1 MFISFSIFLSFPL
14 TNVSFSFL
22 RCSHTSSAP
31 RLLFLWPA
39 SFFFCL
45 YRSFILSRV
54 SSAVIN
60 LAGGIPEGYLTLIYE
75 LAILRRPRIF
85 FFFFLP
91 LSFSLRFLAPF
102 ARFLA
107 GQVRGK
113 RRPPRRARISRKT
126 FKRCTRV
133 YYISQRE
140 TRSLTAFNSGS
151 AVTRFIVITVT
162 PVIWKIA
169 HRKFERTYYFRLRLF
184 LSHEIE
190 ISISRKGIRCG
201 HFLFDSIDSFRFE
214 RWVHQ
219 VVITSLNIHLT

>member
-1 MFISFSIFLSFPL
+1 MRRRFRVFTRVLPSWIMRPFTSRVYRHRHTFLSLSFQLSCLFLASRFFPLWISPSFFNLFSTSLLRLGPLFISFSIFLSFPL
-14 TNVSFSFL
+14 TNVSFSVL

-102 ARFLA
+102 VRFLT
-107 GQVRGK
+107 G
-113 RRPPRRARISRKT
+113 
-126 FKRCTRV
+126 
-133 YYISQRE
+133 
-140 TRSLTAFNSGS
+140 
-151 AVTRFIVITVT
+151 
-162 PVIWKIA
+162 
-169 HRKFERTYYFRLRLF
+169 
-184 LSHEIE
+184 
-190 ISISRKGIRCG
+190 
-201 HFLFDSIDSFRFE
+201 
-214 RWVHQ
+214 
-219 VVITSLNIHLT
+219 